1 MVRTPAE
8 ARQPPKAPLAR
19 TRKWRRRQT
28 AFVCGASAL
37 GEMSHSR
44 TPSPS
49 GRDSRRGLARR
60 LAHSRQTLSLY
71 GLSGRSPKPQSEVRL
86 LGPRSAR
93 RWVGALSYRMV
104 GDCLHQGLV
113 ARIGWPGDTSRAAN
127 NSARGDA
134 QVGCHPLAENTS
146 SGERRGKST
155 PPDTGR
161 RGRRVT
167 RRRPPPLSQRPGDG
181 PRRARVEGPIP

>member
-1 MVRTPAE
+1 MEAE
-8 ARQPPKAPLAR
+8 ANSVRLRGQRVGGDVP
-19 TRKWRRRQT
+19 
-28 AFVCGASAL
+28 
-37 GEMSHSR
+37 SR
-44 TPSPS
+44 APSPS

-71 GLSGRSPKPQSEVRL
+71 GLSGRSPKPQREVRL

-113 ARIGWPGDTSRAAN
+113 ARIGWPGDTSHAAN

-155 PPDTGR
+155 PPDTGKAGAAR
-161 RGRRVT
+161 YKASPPAFVAKTGRWTSARACRGAPFPNQGRGGFGEYGAPVRS
-167 RRRPPPLSQRPGDG
+167 RQLH
-181 PRRARVEGPIP
+181 